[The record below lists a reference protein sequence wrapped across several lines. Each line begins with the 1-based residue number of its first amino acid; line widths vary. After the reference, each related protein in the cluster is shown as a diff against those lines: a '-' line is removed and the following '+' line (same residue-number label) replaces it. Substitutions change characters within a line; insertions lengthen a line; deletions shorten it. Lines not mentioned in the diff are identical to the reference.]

1 MWHVGAYTSIDRH
14 VHIHMD
20 IYLSLAL
27 INIGL
32 TIQNTIFYCAHNT
45 TEFQKCSNASFTND
59 KKENINMSPK

>member
-1 MWHVGAYTSIDRH
+1 MWHVGDYTSIDRH

-32 TIQNTIFYCAHNT
+32 TIRNAITILLH
-45 TEFQKCSNASFTND
+45 S
-59 KKENINMSPK
+59 